1 VAISKKSL
9 KKPTQAAILCGGL
22 GTRLRPYTDSMPKPM
37 IFCGGKPFLWHIMQ
51 QLSVQ
56 GVNRFVLLTGYLSE
70 QIEEYFGDGSLWGW
84 DISYS
89 IGPIEWDTGKRIW
102 EGRKKLDDIFLLL
115 YSDNFAQFP
124 LDKIFS
130 LHRENK
136 TSLTLMVSK
145 KTSGNISLGKDSL
158 VRIYDNKRSDL
169 DLDYVEIGYM
179 IIEKGRVLS
188 FYESPDCSFSLILQ
202 RMASKH
208 QICAWVQP
216 DSYHSISDP
225 ERWKR
230 ATEYLSF
237 KKIILIDRDGVI
249 NKKASQGQYISKWED
264 FEWIKE
270 TRITMKALAK
280 NGFKFIVITNQAGLA
295 RGMIDPEKLKVIHN
309 NMKSELSDDGIEIL
323 NVYVCPH
330 HWDDKCSCRKPNP
343 GMFFQASQD
352 YLFRLDKVLYI
363 GDDSRDCIAAFNA
376 GSFSIF
382 IGEIDSL
389 RKLESQ
395 ELPLLSVTSIKESI
409 KTINYFY
416 GI

>member
-1 VAISKKSL
+1 MAISKKSL
-9 KKPTQAAILCGGL
+9 TKPTQAAILCGGL
-22 GTRLRPYTDSMPKPM
+22 GTRLKPYTDSMPKPM

-56 GVNRFVLLTGYLSE
+56 GVSRFVLLTGYLSE

-84 DISYS
+84 DVCYS

-169 DLDYVEIGYM
+169 DLDYVEVGYM
-179 IIEKGRVLS
+179 IIEKDRALS
-188 FYESPDCSFSLILQ
+188 FYENPDCSFSKILQ

-208 QICAWVQP
+208 QISAWIQP

-270 TRITMKALAK
+270 TRINMRALAK

-323 NVYVCPH
+323 DIYVCPH
-330 HWDDKCSCRKPNP
+330 HWDDRCSCRKPNP

-363 GDDSRDCIAAFNA
+363 GDDSRDCMAAFNA

-382 IGEIDSL
+382 IGESDSL
-389 RKLESQ
+389 RNLEDQ

-416 GI
+416 GV